1 MGYTKDQR
9 IEDHE
14 DRMCSC
20 WEGSLVNFWSRSCK
34 EETVIDATKGAKPVR
49 TPSQPHSPA
58 SLNKLN
64 VSSHRA
70 LLDSSKGASTPSV
83 QTLKNELLQNS
94 NVRVFTYNELK
105 AATRNFRAD
114 STLGQGGFGIVYKG
128 WIDEVDGA
136 GFKVVAVK
144 VLNQDGLQGHREW
157 LAEVNYLGQLRHAH
171 LVKLMGYSCEDEHRL
186 LVYEYMS
193 RGSLENHLFR
203 KSTLPLS
210 WLTRMNI
217 AIGAAKGLAFLHGS
231 ERPVIYRDFKTSNIL
246 LDSDYTAKLSDFGL
260 AKDGPEGDKSH
271 VSTRIMGTYG
281 YAAPEYVMTGHLTA
295 RSDVY
300 SFGVVLLELLTGRRS
315 MDKKRPAGEQNLVEW
330 AYPYL
335 RDKRKLFQIVDP
347 RLDGQYSVRGLQ
359 KAASLAYHCLSHNP
373 KARPLMSD
381 VVETLKPLQN
391 MRDMANA
398 SSTYVPGSDVVES
411 ATKHV
416 SLNGSNTRQLSARSV
431 SKANERIPPSP
442 IANEVA
448 K

>member
-1 MGYTKDQR
+1 
-9 IEDHE
+9 
-14 DRMCSC
+14 
-20 WEGSLVNFWSRSCK
+20 
-34 EETVIDATKGAKPVR
+34 
-49 TPSQPHSPA
+49 
-58 SLNKLN
+58 
-64 VSSHRA
+64 
-70 LLDSSKGASTPSV
+70 
-83 QTLKNELLQNS
+83 
-94 NVRVFTYNELK
+94 
-105 AATRNFRAD
+105 
-114 STLGQGGFGIVYKG
+114 
-128 WIDEVDGA
+128 
-136 GFKVVAVK
+136 
-144 VLNQDGLQGHREW
+144 
-157 LAEVNYLGQLRHAH
+157 
-171 LVKLMGYSCEDEHRL
+171 MGYSCEDEHRL